1 MCSFGRIRKS
11 SAAVRKFFASG
22 FLKARKGGVGNVK
35 LAQKQQVAQDL
46 KERFAKSKIVIVT
59 DYMGLD
65 VSALNALRRQLREA
79 DCEYQVVKNTLL
91 IRASEGTDIAVLK
104 EAFKGPNAVALS
116 YEDPVAPARVLMEF
130 AKANSK
136 LEIKAGALKGKLLNA
151 GAIKSLSELP
161 SREILLSQLLSTMN
175 GVPAAFVR
183 VLGNIP
189 RQMLNVLVAIKDK
202 KSEA

>member
-1 MCSFGRIRKS
+1 M
-11 SAAVRKFFASG
+11 
-22 FLKARKGGVGNVK
+22 K

-59 DYMGLD
+59 DYKGLD